1 MAGDRNLAIDLWTRD
16 GLVACR
22 YETRLLFVA
31 MQNFADDHGVQP
43 LSPGAIRRQIF
54 PADQDMDDARVRS
67 MIEEMAANKLARIY
81 EVDGQE
87 YVALVDWTN
96 LQRTTKRTR
105 RRYPAEPSVPRPA
118 AQPSRVKP
126 VEPAPTADE
135 SGRWRAVVEARMRQ
149 RCPDSPP
156 IEAGELERA
165 VRKWIAEGC
174 DLEDDVLAAVEEICA
189 TQPDRT
195 PFEMSDLAASVEA
208 NRARRL
214 APPRMAA

>member
-1 MAGDRNLAIDLWTRD
+1 MPGDRNLAIDLWTRD

-43 LSPGAIRRQIF
+43 LRPGAIRRQIF
-54 PADQDMDDARVRS
+54 PADTDMDDARVRS
-67 MIEEMAANKLARIY
+67 MIEELAANKLVRIY

-96 LQRTTKRTR
+96 LQHTTKRTR
-105 RRYPAEPSVPRPA
+105 RKYPAEPSMPQA
-118 AQPSRVKP
+118 TAQPSRVKTAG
-126 VEPAPTADE
+126 PAPTAGE
-135 SGRWRAVVEARMRQ
+135 SQHWRTAVEARMRA
-149 RCPDSPP
+149 RCPDSAP

-165 VRKWIAEGC
+165 AARWIAEGC
-174 DLEDDVLAAVEEICA
+174 DLEHDVLAAVDEVCA
-189 TQPDRT
+189 TQPDRK
-195 PFEMSDLAASVEA
+195 PFQMSDLAATVEA
-208 NRARRL
+208 NRVSRL